1 MGREVAMASSQH
13 LHVSRLRRGILALP
27 PICVALL
34 QVLERR
40 GVASGSDDEPG
51 NGSGSGGGGTANG
64 RRRDGGS
71 PHKSKS
77 AGVLGA
83 GGAGQQQQRGAGGG
97 GGGGLAAAAKAV
109 LRGVEPELFNPED
122 LLSATGSG
130 DRPNA
135 FDRAGS
141 DGGTAAA
148 ARRPGLASIPGA
160 GDDAA
165 GKGSWFANWFANARP
180 GGGDETASDPGADDA
195 ALRRPPPVGV
205 GRWFMLLSQHLCL

>member
-1 MGREVAMASSQH
+1 VYPPAGVV
-13 LHVSRLRRGILALP
+13 LLP
-27 PICVALL
+27 

-40 GVASGSDDEPG
+40 GVASGSDDEPA
-51 NGSGSGGGGTANG
+51 NGSGGGGVPNG
-64 RRRDGGS
+64 RRRDSGS

-77 AGVLGA
+77 AGLLGA
-83 GGAGQQQQRGAGGG
+83 GGAGQQQQRG

-122 LLSATGSG
+122 LLAANGSG
-130 DRPNA
+130 DRLNA

-141 DGGTAAA
+141 DGGGAAA

-180 GGGDETASDPGADDA
+180 GGGDESASDPGADDA
-195 ALRRPPPVGV
+195 ALKRPPPVGA
-205 GRWFMLLSQHLCL
+205 GS